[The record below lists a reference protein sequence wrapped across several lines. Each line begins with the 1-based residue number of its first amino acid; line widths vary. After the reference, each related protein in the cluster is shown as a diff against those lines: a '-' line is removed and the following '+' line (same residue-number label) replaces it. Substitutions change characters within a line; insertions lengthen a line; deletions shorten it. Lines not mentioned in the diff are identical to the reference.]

1 VKGLAVQGRARLAR
15 SEGTVAT
22 GADGPTTVRVVEA
35 LRRIIRAV
43 DLYSRSLIQKH
54 RLTGPQLVVLKAIA
68 DGRPSSIGEIARAV
82 HLSQATVTGI
92 LDRLES
98 HDLVTRARSPEDRRR
113 VIVSLSPRAVDKL
126 RSAPPLL
133 HENFMQRFVEL
144 EKEEQSRILASL
156 ERVVSLME
164 ANELEATPILATGP
178 ISATLERTEAFLRA
192 PDEPTRDDG

>member
-1 VKGLAVQGRARLAR
+1 MAA
-15 SEGTVAT
+15 

-43 DLYSRSLIQKH
+43 DLYSRSLIQKY

-68 DGRPSSIGEIARAV
+68 DGHPSSIGEIARAV

-98 HDLVTRARSPEDRRR
+98 RELVTRTRSLDDRRR
-113 VIVSLSPRAVDKL
+113 VIVSLSPGAEEKL

-133 HENFMQRFVEL
+133 QEHFMQRFLRL
-144 EKEEQSRILASL
+144 EEGEQEKILASL

-164 ANELEATPILATGP
+164 ASELDATPILATGP
-178 ISATLERTEAFLRA
+178 ISASLERTEAFLQA
-192 PDEPTRDDG
+192 PDDSNPDES